1 MKGLAWLEILYYDF
15 TEFGRRMVKERKIID
30 TRGYHSPIPL
40 AMASRG
46 MHGMAEG
53 EIVSILFDDD
63 AFQMDLRGWCR
74 ETGNEFIEGAIHG
87 AYSEALVRRGSGFK
101 TESLMERVKFIAMG
115 VRLHFTRFIV
125 RILPWGRISYLLTFV
140 SIPEG
145 VRADGWLEER
155 GVRGYTVLPVPRDIT
170 SHCGL
175 VLGFRK
181 RSPAIRAFNLLR
193 ENGYAVEDIYLVDGG
208 LSRRI
213 DTR

>member
-1 MKGLAWLEILYYDF
+1 
-15 TEFGRRMVKERKIID
+15 MVKEKKIID
-30 TRGYHSPIPL
+30 TRGYQGPVPL
-40 AMASRG
+40 AMTSRG

-53 EIVSILFDDD
+53 EFVKVLFDDA
-63 AFQMDLRGWCR
+63 AFKKELRRWCR
-74 ETGNEFIEGAIHG
+74 ETGNEYIEETDHDAFFEVSIG
-87 AYSEALVRRGSGFK
+87 RGSGFK
-101 TESLMERVKFIAMG
+101 AESPLERIKFIAMG

-125 RILPWGRISYLLTFV
+125 RILPWGRISFLLTFV